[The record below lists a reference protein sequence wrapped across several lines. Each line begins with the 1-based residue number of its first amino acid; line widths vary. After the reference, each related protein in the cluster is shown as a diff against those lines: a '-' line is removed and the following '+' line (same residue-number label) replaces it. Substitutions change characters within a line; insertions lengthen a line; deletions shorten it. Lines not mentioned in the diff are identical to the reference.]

1 MDFRPGIEGLR
12 VSQAEADRLTR
23 AAKPTKP
30 SGFIKVPK
38 VWVKRLEG
46 ASGMTYQVVLR
57 MLYLHWRHKGRP
69 FRLPTGTWITGASK
83 WRGLRNLEKRGLIRV
98 ETHPRKAPLISI
110 MDQG

>member
-1 MDFRPGIEGLR
+1 MMDFRPGIEGLR

-57 MLYLHWRHKGRP
+57 MLYLHWRQ
-69 FRLPTGTWITGASK
+69 K